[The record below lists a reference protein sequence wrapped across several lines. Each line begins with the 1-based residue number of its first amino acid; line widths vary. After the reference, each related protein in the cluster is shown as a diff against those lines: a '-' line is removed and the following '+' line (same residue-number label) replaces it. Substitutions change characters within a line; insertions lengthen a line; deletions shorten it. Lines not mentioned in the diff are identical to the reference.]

1 MNANKILQESKKF
14 RKDYQKPPFEIK
26 HVNLDVELSI
36 TIAKISIELEIQF
49 QHQTNKPSTIK
60 LDGDIDNFQ
69 QLYLNNTLW
78 KDYQL
83 EKDYL
88 VVNLHHQNNNSQL
101 RVKIITH
108 VNPQENKSPEGIFV
122 SDGVILTHC
131 EPAGFHKFTY
141 FLDRP
146 DVLSTYHVT
155 LRAKRCDFPTLLSN
169 GEPISSSELSSGLH
183 QVTWDDPI
191 PKPCYLFAIVA
202 GDLVNN
208 SKLLRNTE
216 NNITVNVWSKKNV
229 LHETN
234 FLLETI
240 CNVIDWDQN
249 TNKLKYGRSQFNAV
263 IVDNFNSGAME
274 NSGLN
279 IFDSNVVLTN
289 PKYTLDEEYGAAET
303 IAAHEY
309 LHNWSGNRVTI
320 RDWFELT
327 LKEGLTVFR
336 DQEFTA
342 RNMDTVT
349 SKAAHRIKTI
359 MSLRNRQFK
368 EDKSLSSHP
377 IRADSYSTTSAL
389 FTGTVYSKGAE
400 VVRMLKTLLSAPNF
414 QNGLHYFFEEW
425 DGQAAT
431 CDDFIRA
438 FTAESGRN
446 LDQFINWYESRG
458 TPIVDVFENYDPHSM
473 TYEVTLQ
480 QQKNQADK
488 GNSSLLLIPIT
499 IKLLPGKRTIEKH
512 EETKE
517 QVLELSKKKQTFT
530 FYNVRDKPILSINRS
545 PHAPLIIKQKKTTS
559 ETLCHLLEEDDPI
572 VCWDLTSKIYESI
585 IINGTTIPNVF
596 IHYLNK
602 IIENSQLNHRYR
614 ALLLTLPSSEYL
626 SQKEKSYDPITLFHN
641 RSRLQKLMGQKLK
654 KTLNR
659 QYTLLSQGTS
669 KRHMEEDDRGKRYL
683 KNTCLDLLCAGDAAQ
698 AELLARTQYETNENY
713 TDEWRALVCLIRY
726 GSDNVEKLLL
736 EVSEKYRGREK
747 ILSRLIGLHTLIPKD
762 PSETPQSYI
771 DTLDHLISKE
781 FFNKKYS
788 VDTFSLID
796 SLRINNP
803 IVFHALDG
811 SGYKFWIS
819 HLISLDK
826 QNPKLS
832 AQLIRII
839 DDSSRWTMSHRTI
852 LYQVLDQNINSINT
866 LSPNTRNRLEE
877 ILSALRDNY

>member
-1 MNANKILQESKKF
+1 MNANQIVQESKKF
-14 RKDYQKPPFEIK
+14 RKDYQNPPFEIK
-26 HVNLDVELSI
+26 HVTLDIELSI
-36 TIAKISIELEIQF
+36 TIVKISIELEIQF
-49 QHQTNKPSTIK
+49 QHYKNKPSTIK
-60 LDGDIDNFQ
+60 LDGDINNFQ

-78 KDYQL
+78 NDYQL
-83 EKDYL
+83 EEDHL
-88 VVNLHHQNNNSQL
+88 IINLQHQNNNSQL

-108 VNPQENKSPEGIFV
+108 VHPQANKSSEGIFI
-122 SDGVILTHC
+122 SNGVILTHC
-131 EPAGFHKFTY
+131 EPLGFHRFTY

-155 LRAKRCDFPTLLSN
+155 LRAKQSDFPTLLSN
-169 GEPISSSELSSGLH
+169 GELISSSELNSGLH
-183 QVTWDDPI
+183 QATWDDPI

-202 GDLVNN
+202 GDLVKN

-216 NNITVNVWSKKNV
+216 NNISVNVWSKKNV
-229 LHETN
+229 LHETD
-234 FLLETI
+234 FLLDTI
-240 CNVIDWDQN
+240 CNVINWDQN
-249 TNKLKYGRSQFNAV
+249 TNKLQYGRSQFNAV

-289 PKYTLDEEYGAAET
+289 PKYTLDEEYAAAET

-342 RNMDTVT
+342 RNMDTLT

-368 EDKSLSSHP
+368 EDMSLSSHP
-377 IRADSYSTTSAL
+377 IRVDSYTTTSTL

-400 VVRMLKTLLSAPNF
+400 VVRMLKTILGDPNF
-414 QNGLHYFFEEW
+414 KNGLHYFLEEW
-425 DGQAAT
+425 DGSAAT
-431 CDDFIRA
+431 CDDFIQA
-438 FTAESGRN
+438 FSDKSGRN
-446 LDQFINWYESRG
+446 LDQFINWYSSRG
-458 TPIVDVFENYDPHSM
+458 TPVIDISENYDPHSM
-473 TYEVTLQ
+473 THEVTLQ
-480 QQKNQADK
+480 QQKNQASTGD
-488 GNSSLLLIPIT
+488 SSLLLIPIT
-499 IKLLPGKRTIEKH
+499 IKLLPGKRNNNDEN

-517 QVLELSKKKQTFT
+517 QVLELSKKKQTFS

-545 PHAPLIIKQKKTTS
+545 PHAPLIIDQKKTTS
-559 ETLCHLLEEDDPI
+559 ETVCHLLEEDDPI

-585 IINGTTIPNVF
+585 IINGTTIPNGF
-596 IHYLNK
+596 IEYLNET
-602 IIENSQLNHRYR
+602 IGDSQLNHRYR

-626 SQKEKSYDPITLFHN
+626 SQKGNSYDPITLFHN
-641 RSRLQKLMGQKLK
+641 RSRLQKLLGQKLTE
-654 KTLNR
+654 TLNG
-659 QYTLLSQGTS
+659 QYVLSSQGIS
-669 KRHMEEDDRGKRYL
+669 KRHMEEHDRGKRYL
-683 KNTCLDLLCAGDAAQ
+683 KNTCLDFLCAGDAAQ
-698 AELLARTQYETNENY
+698 AELLARVQYETNENY
-713 TDEWRALVCLIRY
+713 TDEWRALMCLIRY
-726 GSDNVEKLLL
+726 SSDNVEQLLL
-736 EVSEKYRGREK
+736 EVCKKYRDRGK
-747 ILSRLIGLHTLIPKD
+747 ILSRWIGLHTLVPKD
-762 PSETPQSYI
+762 PTATPQSYL
-771 DTLDHLISKE
+771 DTLGQLTSKE
-781 FFNKKYS
+781 FFNKNSS

-811 SGYKFWIS
+811 SGYKFWIR

-839 DDSSRWTMSHRTI
+839 NDSSRWTRIHRTI
-852 LYQVLDQNINSINT
+852 LHQVLEQNLKSINT
-866 LSPNTRNRLEE
+866 LSPNTRYLLEE
-877 ILSALRDNY
+877 VLSSPRDK